1 MATKWGFMDFCKI
14 LSIVFPGNNLKGKLI
29 FLLIFHHR
37 SSIWQH
43 HSGSQAMGQNSDGQS
58 NGMIL

>member
-1 MATKWGFMDFCKI
+1 MDFCKI